1 MLDYRPTTTSSAL
14 RPHVLIKSPHTVPMS
29 LRIHQLLRYTLAA
42 SLLGC
47 AAKAP
52 DNTASK
58 DTGAAKA
65 VLPNAAPTNAS
76 TVGVADSSTS
86 PVSADTAS
94 TPAPAQANTATTTGT
109 DKKTVGT
116 LLPGRSKQDQETFN
130 AAIRIGER
138 MLASW
143 PKGPGA
149 NAGALLPQNRIIAYY
164 GNPHSKKMGVIGEY
178 PEQEM
183 LGMLDR
189 TVAQWKAA
197 DPTMPVI
204 PAIHLVSVVAQG
216 APGPDG
222 MWRRRET
229 PDMIERTYK
238 WARDRKGLLFLD
250 IQASHST
257 LEQELPLLLKYLE
270 RPDVHLGVDPE
281 FYMHYKREGL
291 RPSSK
296 VGQMYAKDVN
306 YVINTLDRLVTQKK
320 LPPKI
325 LIVHRFREDMVPD
338 AEQIHPTRNVQVVM
352 DMDGWGPPWLKFDS
366 YSAYVVRH
374 PVEYTGFKLFYHNDT
389 KAGNQLL
396 TPREVL
402 QLRPKPSYIQYQ

>member
-1 MLDYRPTTTSSAL
+1 
-14 RPHVLIKSPHTVPMS
+14 MS
-29 LRIHQLLRYTLAA
+29 LRLQFLAHYTFAA
-42 SLLGC
+42 ILLGC
-47 AAKAP
+47 SAKAADTSAAKEA
-52 DNTASK
+52 DTGKASPPSAAAT
-58 DTGAAKA
+58 TGAA
-65 VLPNAAPTNAS
+65 AASVPDSATSRAL
-76 TVGVADSSTS
+76 TDSS
-86 PVSADTAS
+86 S
-94 TPAPAQANTATTTGT
+94 TPAPAQTDSTTASDTG
-109 DKKTVGT
+109 KKTVGT
-116 LLPGRSKQDQETFN
+116 LLPGRSKQDQQTFN
-130 AAIRIGER
+130 AAIRAGER

-178 PEQEM
+178 PEQQM
-183 LGMLDR
+183 LAMLDR

-197 DPTMPVI
+197 DPATPLI
-204 PAIHLVSVVAQG
+204 PAIHLVTVVAQG

-222 MWRRRET
+222 MWRRRENPQT
-229 PDMIERTYK
+229 IEQTYR
-238 WARDRKGLLFLD
+238 WAQSRKGLLILD

-257 LEQELPLLLKYLE
+257 LEQELPPLLKYLE

-306 YVINTLDRLVTQKK
+306 YVINTLDKLVTAKK

-325 LIVHRFREDMVPD
+325 LVVHRFRADMVPD
-338 AEQIHPTRNVQVVM
+338 AEQIRPTRNVQVVM

-366 YSAYVVRH
+366 YKDYIVQH

-402 QLRPKPSYIQYQ
+402 QLRPKLSYIQYQ